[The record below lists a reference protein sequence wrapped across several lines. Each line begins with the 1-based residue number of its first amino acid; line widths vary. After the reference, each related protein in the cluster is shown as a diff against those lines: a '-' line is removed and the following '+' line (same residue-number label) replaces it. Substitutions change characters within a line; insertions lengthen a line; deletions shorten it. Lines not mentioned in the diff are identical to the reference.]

1 MDVLLILLAFLLV
14 IYFIVKFLYNETSYV
29 KSKVDNNNYIIR
41 RGNKNEVYLKDSADR
56 LAEIN
61 LRIIKLIDH
70 LDKKYQTDISKNY
83 FIKYLKQN
91 YKSDILS
98 EAAFDN
104 RYTTY
109 TIDKQDMHVC
119 LRTRDKNEDLYDIN
133 LLMYV
138 ILHELAHLCNYD
150 RLGNPIIGHG
160 IEFKNIFRFLIIE
173 SININIYKYTDYS
186 ETPHEYCGIMISTTI
201 LPKYEYDLIQTSE

>member
-160 IEFKNIFRFLIIE
+160 IEFKNIFRLLIIE